1 MLFEIS
7 LVSTKISKILDE
19 PKLPV
24 LRAADS
30 WKNKRIDRNLILLA
44 HSSQWEMSEKRVD
57 IRYLGIMVFQA
68 LYLPRRCLTVRQLFC
83 EIVFAADQVRER
95 NLLGAKHLSICS
107 NGFRCLQCRLYIY
120 IAPK

>member
-1 MLFEIS
+1 M
-7 LVSTKISKILDE
+7 VSTKISKILDE

-30 WKNKRIDRNLILLA
+30 WKKKRIDRNLALILLA

-68 LYLPRRCLTVRQLFC
+68 LYLPRRCLTVRQLFR
-83 EIVFAADQVRER
+83 EIVFAADQVSER
-95 NLLGAKHLSICS
+95 N
-107 NGFRCLQCRLYIY
+107 
-120 IAPK
+120 